1 MKSFLSPLKKDPT
14 PHWRLVNARTG
25 RVIADEV
32 WTAFDSASRRKGL
45 LGRDSMPI
53 GSAIVIAPTNAI
65 HTFFMR
71 FEIDVAFVSKD
82 GRILKLRH
90 RLRPWRVFGAL
101 KGFAAIELPGGTLEA
116 SGSQAG
122 DNLAIQSR

>member
-1 MKSFLSPLKKDPT
+1 MKSFLSPLIKDPT

-25 RVIADEV
+25 RVVADEIS
-32 WTAFDSASRRKGL
+32 TAFDSASRRKGL
-45 LGRDSMPI
+45 LGRDSMAA

-101 KGFAAIELPGGTLEA
+101 RGFAAIELPGGALEA
-116 SGSQAG
+116 SSCDPG
-122 DNLAIQSR
+122 DRLALESR

>member
-1 MKSFLSPLKKDPT
+1 MKSFLSPLIKDPA
-14 PHWRLVNARTG
+14 PRWRLINSRTG
-25 RVIADEV
+25 RVVADEIS
-32 WTAFDSASRRKGL
+32 TAFDSASRRKGL
-45 LGRDSMPI
+45 LGRESMTA
-53 GSAIVIAPTNAI
+53 GSAMVIAPTNAI

-101 KGFAAIELPGGTLEA
+101 TGFAAIELPGGTLEA
-116 SGSQAG
+116 SGSQIG
-122 DNLAIQSR
+122 DDLGLQAR